1 MLVEVKY
8 NTKCCSRLW
17 KELPVDEHYRIWR
30 KSTPPTCWA
39 YTMVV

>member
-17 KELPVDEHYRIWR
+17 KELPVDEPVEHILWL
-30 KSTPPTCWA
+30 
-39 YTMVV
+39 